1 MYWRITSNLRDAC
14 WSLRPWMLM
23 KGLAIPFEDQVEP
36 FTNPVNYDEFRSFSP
51 TGQVPALLDEGRTVY
66 DSLGITLYL
75 ADRHEGVWPSDPDAR
90 AWAQRSEEHPS
101 ELQSL
106 MRISYAV
113 F

>member
-1 MYWRITSNLRDAC
+1 MYVLITANRNYSS

-23 KGLAIPFEDQVEP
+23 KGLAIPFEDQIEP

-75 ADRHEGVWPSDPDAR
+75 ADRHDSVWPA
-90 AWAQRSEEHPS
+90 
-101 ELQSL
+101 
-106 MRISYAV
+106 
-113 F
+113 